1 MCTCIGM
8 RQNGV
13 FYFGR
18 NLDLEYSFG
27 EQVAAMPRAFPLS
40 FCFEEGQ
47 GEHFAMIGMA
57 SVEDGY
63 PLYAEAV
70 NEKGVCMAGLNFPGN
85 AHYFPSPAKDSL
97 NLAPWEL
104 IPYLLGRCERA
115 AEAALLLRRVRLV
128 DRPFKGGLPLA
139 PLHWMVADAHG
150 CFVAEPMPSGMR
162 VYENAAGVL
171 TNNPPFEYHMQR
183 LNDYMNLTPA
193 PPVNRMT
200 PALPLR
206 AYGQGMGSIGLP
218 GDASPSSR
226 FVRAAYYAGNSA
238 CAAGEAGAVS
248 QFFHILGAVEMVR
261 GGVLAPDGRYDITTY
276 ACCANAEEGIYYY
289 RTYENSRINA
299 VRLDAAAAGSELA
312 LFPLEDKQDIL
323 YRN

>member
-1 MCTCIGM
+1 MCTCVGM
-8 RQNGV
+8 MQNGA

-27 EQVAAMPRAFPLS
+27 EQVAAMPRTFPLS
-40 FCFEEGQ
+40 FSFEEGQ
-47 GEHFAMIGMA
+47 KAHLAMIGMA
-57 SVEDGY
+57 SVADDF

-70 NEKGVCMAGLNFPGN
+70 NEKGVGIAGLNFPGN
-85 AHYFPSPAKDSL
+85 AHYFPAPAEGSC

-104 IPYLLGRCERA
+104 IPYVLGRCETA

-128 DRPFKGGLPLA
+128 AKPFKGGLPLA
-139 PLHWMVADAHG
+139 PLHWMIADKRG

-162 VYENAAGVL
+162 VFEDSACIL

-183 LNDYMNLTPA
+183 LNDFMNLTPA

-206 AYGQGMGSIGLP
+206 AYGQGMGAIGLP
-218 GDASPSSR
+218 GDVSPSSR

-238 CAAGEAGAVS
+238 CAAGEGGAVS
-248 QFFHILGAVEMVR
+248 QFFHVLGAVEMVR

-276 ACCANAEEGIYYY
+276 SCCVDAEKGIYYY
-289 RTYENSRINA
+289 KTYDNSRINA
-299 VRLDAAAAGSELA
+299 VRLDAEAAGNELS
-312 LFPLEDKQDIL
+312 LYPLEDRQDIL